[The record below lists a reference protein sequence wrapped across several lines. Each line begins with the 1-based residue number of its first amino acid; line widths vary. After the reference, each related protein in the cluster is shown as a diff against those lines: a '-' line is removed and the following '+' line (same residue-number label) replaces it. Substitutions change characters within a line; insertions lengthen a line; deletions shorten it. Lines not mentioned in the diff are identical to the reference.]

1 MKSLVNNLRVAALP
15 MPIVWADKDA
25 NMHTVERALEQ
36 LPPGTDVVVLPELFS
51 TGFAD
56 DFELMADLAERNTGT
71 TVDTIRALAAR
82 YGVAIAGSFV
92 ASTPPHLYNRGFF
105 IEPSGEETFYD
116 KRHLFS
122 VGSEGK
128 IFRPGTTP
136 VPVVRFRGWNIALVI
151 CYDLRFPVWCRSV
164 DNNYDLL
171 LVTASWPQSRG
182 YAFEHLLVARAIEN
196 QCAVV
201 GCDRGGSDEFGKYDG
216 LTQIYDCF
224 GKPVGEI
231 ASPFVMANLSL
242 SKIRNYRESFPVSND
257 ADPFQIIDKKY
268 I

>member
-71 TVDTIRALAAR
+71 TVDTIRVWAAR

-92 ASTPPHLYNRGFF
+92 AATPPHLYNRGFF

-196 QCAVV
+196 QSAVV
-201 GCDRGGSDEFGKYDG
+201 GCDRGGADEFGKYDG